1 LCRLG
6 FIDNQAIWF
15 RARGFISGVAFFH
28 SLIKN
33 QKSKI
38 KNQKSIGCADL
49 DLLTIKQ
56 FGFGPGDLS
65 VGWLSSIL

>member
-1 LCRLG
+1 LLPGPGIYQWGG
-6 FIDNQAIWF
+6 FLQ
-15 RARGFISGVAFFH
+15 FF
-28 SLIKN
+28 N